1 MRIITEFTDN
11 PKQTC
16 TLVLEN
22 QETVAFNL
30 YFYETQLSWYFDF
43 TYNELVTYNNSQ
55 FTGDSIHALELYLS
69 YGLEFKLSKNTSIN
83 LSCIPQLFL
92 FKDNTER
99 GIENN
104 LMENSLA
111 IGYNFGLTHTF

>member
-43 TYNELVTYNNSQ
+43 TYNDVISNGNKVVLGANILRSFKNIIPFGLAFQANDGVEPFAVDD
-55 FTGDSIHALELYLS
+55 FTTGRVSVYL
-69 YGLEFKLSKNTSIN
+69 LSKA
-83 LSCIPQLFL
+83 
-92 FKDNTER
+92 DVEA
-99 GIENN
+99 
-104 LMENSLA
+104 MEAN
-111 IGYNFGLTHTF
+111 IYNV

>member
-22 QETVAFNL
+22 QETVTFNL

-43 TYNELVTYNNSQ
+43 TYNDVISNGNKVVLGMNILRSFKHIIPFGLAFQANDGVEP
-55 FTGDSIHALELYLS
+55 FAIDDFITGRVSVYL
-69 YGLEFKLSKNTSIN
+69 LSKDDVEAS
-83 LSCIPQLFL
+83 
-92 FKDNTER
+92 
-99 GIENN
+99 ENN
-104 LMENSLA
+104 
-111 IGYNFGLTHTF
+111 IFGV

>member
-22 QETVAFNL
+22 QETVSFNL

-43 TYNELVTYNNSQ
+43 TYNDIVSNGNKVVLGMNILRS
-55 FTGDSIHALELYLS
+55 
-69 YGLEFKLSKNTSIN
+69 FKHI
-83 LSCIPQLFL
+83 IP
-92 FKDNTER
+92 
-99 GIENN
+99 
-104 LMENSLA
+104 
-111 IGYNFGLTHTF
+111 FGLAFQANDGVEPFAVDDFTTGRVSVYLLSADDVEASEVNVYGN

>member
-43 TYNELVTYNNSQ
+43 TWGDVISNGNKVVLGANILRSFKNIIPFGLAFQANDGVEPFALND
-55 FTGDSIHALELYLS
+55 FTTNRVVVYL
-69 YGLEFKLSKNTSIN
+69 LSK
-83 LSCIPQLFL
+83 
-92 FKDNTER
+92 DDVEAM
-99 GIENN
+99 ENN
-104 LMENSLA
+104 IFNV
-111 IGYNFGLTHTF
+111 

>member
-30 YFYETQLSWYFDF
+30 YFYETQMSWYFDF
-43 TYNELVTYNNSQ
+43 TYNDIISNGNKVVLGVNILRNFKNIIPFGLAFQANDGVEPFAIDDFTTGRVTV
-55 FTGDSIHALELYLS
+55 YL
-69 YGLEFKLSKNTSIN
+69 LSKADVEACEANI
-83 LSCIPQLFL
+83 
-92 FKDNTER
+92 
-99 GIENN
+99 
-104 LMENSLA
+104 
-111 IGYNFGLTHTF
+111 YNV

>member
-30 YFYETQLSWYFDF
+30 RFYETQLSWYFDF
-43 TYNELVTYNNSQ
+43 TYNDVISNGNKVVLGANILRSFKHIIPFGLAFQANDGVEPFAVDDFTTGRVTV
-55 FTGDSIHALELYLS
+55 YL
-69 YGLEFKLSKNTSIN
+69 LSKADVEAVESNV
-83 LSCIPQLFL
+83 
-92 FKDNTER
+92 
-99 GIENN
+99 
-104 LMENSLA
+104 
-111 IGYNFGLTHTF
+111 YNV

>member
-30 YFYETQLSWYFDF
+30 RFYETQLSWYFDF
-43 TYNELVTYNNSQ
+43 Q
-55 FTGDSIHALELYLS
+55 
-69 YGLEFKLSKNTSIN
+69 TS
-83 LSCIPQLFL
+83 
-92 FKDNTER
+92 
-99 GIENN
+99 
-104 LMENSLA
+104 
-111 IGYNFGLTHTF
+111 

>member
-30 YFYETQLSWYFDF
+30 RFYETQLSWYFDF
-43 TYNELVTYNNSQ
+43 TYNDVISNGNKVVLGANILRSFKHIIPFGLAFQANDGVEPFAVDDFTTGRVTV
-55 FTGDSIHALELYLS
+55 YL
-69 YGLEFKLSKNTSIN
+69 LSKADVEASEANI
-83 LSCIPQLFL
+83 
-92 FKDNTER
+92 
-99 GIENN
+99 
-104 LMENSLA
+104 
-111 IGYNFGLTHTF
+111 YNV

>member
-30 YFYETQLSWYFDF
+30 RFYETQLSWYFDF
-43 TYNELVTYNNSQ
+43 TYNDIVSNGNKVVLGNNILRS
-55 FTGDSIHALELYLS
+55 
-69 YGLEFKLSKNTSIN
+69 FKNI
-83 LSCIPQLFL
+83 IP
-92 FKDNTER
+92 
-99 GIENN
+99 
-104 LMENSLA
+104 
-111 IGYNFGLTHTF
+111 FGLAFKANDGVEPFEIDCFTSGRVGVYLLSADDVEAMEQNVYGV

>member
-30 YFYETQLSWYFDF
+30 RFYETQLSWYFDF
-43 TYNELVTYNNSQ
+43 TYNDVISNGNKVVLGANILRSFKHIIPFGLAFQANDGVEPFAVDD
-55 FTGDSIHALELYLS
+55 FTTGRVSIYL
-69 YGLEFKLSKNTSIN
+69 LSKADVEAMKSNVY
-83 LSCIPQLFL
+83 
-92 FKDNTER
+92 
-99 GIENN
+99 GV
-104 LMENSLA
+104 
-111 IGYNFGLTHTF
+111 

>member
-30 YFYETQLSWYFDF
+30 RFYETQLSWYFDF
-43 TYNELVTYNNSQ
+43 TYNDVISNGNKVVLGANILRS
-55 FTGDSIHALELYLS
+55 
-69 YGLEFKLSKNTSIN
+69 FKHI
-83 LSCIPQLFL
+83 IP
-92 FKDNTER
+92 
-99 GIENN
+99 
-104 LMENSLA
+104 
-111 IGYNFGLTHTF
+111 FGLAFQANDGVEPFAMDDFTTGRVTVYLLSADDITAMESNVYGV

>member
-30 YFYETQLSWYFDF
+30 RFYETQLSWYFDF
-43 TYNELVTYNNSQ
+43 TYNDIISNGNKVVLGANILRSFKHLIPFGLAFQANDGVEPFAVDD
-55 FTGDSIHALELYLS
+55 FTTGRVSVYL
-69 YGLEFKLSKNTSIN
+69 LSKADVEASEANI
-83 LSCIPQLFL
+83 
-92 FKDNTER
+92 
-99 GIENN
+99 
-104 LMENSLA
+104 
-111 IGYNFGLTHTF
+111 YNV

>member
-30 YFYETQLSWYFDF
+30 RFYETQLSWYFDF
-43 TYNELVTYNNSQ
+43 TYNDVISNGNKVVLGANILRSFKNIIPFGLAFQANDGVEPFAVDDFTTGRVTV
-55 FTGDSIHALELYLS
+55 YL
-69 YGLEFKLSKNTSIN
+69 LSKADVEASEANI
-83 LSCIPQLFL
+83 
-92 FKDNTER
+92 
-99 GIENN
+99 
-104 LMENSLA
+104 
-111 IGYNFGLTHTF
+111 YNV

>member
-22 QETVAFNL
+22 QETVVFNL

-43 TYNELVTYNNSQ
+43 TYNDVISNGNKVVLGVNILRN
-55 FTGDSIHALELYLS
+55 
-69 YGLEFKLSKNTSIN
+69 FKHL
-83 LSCIPQLFL
+83 IP
-92 FKDNTER
+92 
-99 GIENN
+99 
-104 LMENSLA
+104 
-111 IGYNFGLTHTF
+111 FGLAFQANDGVEPFAIDDFTSGRVSVYLLSTADVEAVESNIYNV

>member
-30 YFYETQLSWYFDF
+30 RFYETQLSWYFDF
-43 TYNELVTYNNSQ
+43 TYNDVISNGNKVVLGANILRSFKHIIPFGLAFQANDGVEPFAIDDFVTNRV
-55 FTGDSIHALELYLS
+55 TVYL
-69 YGLEFKLSKNTSIN
+69 LSKADVEASEANI
-83 LSCIPQLFL
+83 
-92 FKDNTER
+92 
-99 GIENN
+99 
-104 LMENSLA
+104 
-111 IGYNFGLTHTF
+111 YNV

>member
-30 YFYETQLSWYFDF
+30 RFYETQLSWYFDF
-43 TYNELVTYNNSQ
+43 TYNDIISNGNKVVLGNNILRSFKNIIPFGLAFQANDGVEPFSVDDFVTGRV
-55 FTGDSIHALELYLS
+55 TVYL
-69 YGLEFKLSKNTSIN
+69 LSK
-83 LSCIPQLFL
+83 
-92 FKDNTER
+92 DDVMA
-99 GIENN
+99 
-104 LMENSLA
+104 MESN
-111 IGYNFGLTHTF
+111 IYGV